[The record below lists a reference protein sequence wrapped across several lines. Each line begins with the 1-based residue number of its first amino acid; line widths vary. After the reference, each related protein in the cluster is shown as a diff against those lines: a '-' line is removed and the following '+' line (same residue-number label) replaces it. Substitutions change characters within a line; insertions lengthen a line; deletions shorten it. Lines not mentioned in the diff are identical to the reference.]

1 MPMPTTAPSRP
12 ATPGRGGGSGG
23 VWEPLPSIIYGY
35 AVHPLSPS
43 HRDTRI
49 SSRPRLSTV
58 TEVSTAESFIHRDV
72 VALEV
77 GDEVYAFEKY
87 TPRGKET
94 EGVWYRGYVVCT
106 TRRPPVSWNVSSDP
120 SSSRGPRLEE
130 PQQVFIGIFPGS
142 HIFIR
147 EELPDAE
154 GSLADVA
161 AAFQNGT
168 RHAGADGSKPRT
180 PGPRGEDEEEDL
192 TAMRKSF
199 KLGPPPDQA
208 NSSRAGLPVYP
219 ASVRSLSPTGS
230 HNMKPLPPRP
240 SLKSNDETVSGTAQP
255 IVDEIASA
263 LREWHM
269 LMFQYLARRDY
280 QLFQTVREHI
290 EALHL
295 GRRQLLSQTLSNE
308 ETANLRRDCVARL
321 VSGNIVQNL
330 DVIVRHPNGGGLV
343 TVDIEGEIDTRN
355 WMSAVRMYAL
365 QASLAY
371 SDGSSDGSKA
381 LKSRQSLDIFS
392 TSPVPTPA
400 HSASQIWSLKV
411 FLFGWHL
418 VLSNTLRRVIAQILS
433 CHLELRAFVA
443 SPCTPGETAEL
454 YFSLYNKGDAR
465 FVTEDFCVVLNHN
478 GVLARDPSARIRT
491 LFTDLAPT
499 DIQGTIF
506 LVCRIVRNGSVKIG
520 PNPSSGI
527 PIDNGQRGSNPSG
540 WNTSPTE
547 IALGTNLPIVTAAS
561 DGSATFRRPFG
572 CAVLELSQLNR
583 VILDPAEVSSTKE
596 HAMPIFTPVNEAT
609 FSMLHQDI
617 INSNSKEFEKSPSR
631 VDEDFHGNAKTIVK
645 ENSSLLL
652 DAPLTLRLGFP
663 DVVFPGEDRNE
674 LYIKLWSGD
683 FPSAH
688 SNSARR
694 SVSPFVRGSGTFTT
708 SNIQVTIEVRDTLG
722 KTVENVISQGSG
734 ESNVSQFH
742 SLVFLRNSQPTFGE
756 LIKLALPWN
765 ELPRWHLFFTFRYRS
780 SRDRTAKILGGE
792 TGDKPFA
799 FAFLP
804 LFPDGRAFLED
815 GSHTLVLYR
824 ADRLNQI
831 TQDVYLGATPL
842 LLSGQRSDQ
851 LTIPAELQRIAPPIR
866 DALIIRSSLCST
878 RHTQNPVLSRL
889 LNWHQIDEKELLSA
903 VLVKFTFVGEVE
915 IVKFLRDIFDS
926 LFAILA
932 SPINQAGEM
941 DHLVFNALVTVL
953 GIVQDRRFSNF
964 QPVLDIYI
972 QQHFNCASAS
982 SHIINSMNRML
993 ADPTRNDT
1001 ASPLRAA
1008 FKVWHYIFKFIVR
1021 SRALQKTREA
1031 SVGGGATAEHLEST
1045 FRRDLRSHLSEVNK
1059 VMTTTSPLSIIGTQ
1073 TIALQRF
1080 TSILPEL
1087 AQIFSTVEVV
1097 SIATAFANTISSAKG
1112 KLAVWKLVMF
1122 LQLVKGFLFDNA
1134 QSRALLVEAVVMWIK
1149 PYFGRFDEYT
1159 MTQPGDDENAIDAA
1173 RVSWLESIRLCV
1185 TIIALMLDKLQQ
1197 KLVDPE
1203 ILADRNSLRQE
1214 QDNVDYL
1221 LSLLP
1226 RLLDSY
1232 RELQSTANAHAV
1244 ERKRTPATSPSTTL
1258 VTFPES
1264 YPFSLIAQLPRV
1276 PKGFN
1281 GVYQAEGQILFSPAQ
1296 GETAIVLLVII
1307 LSSPKKYLLSFFEGV
1322 FEIEGRDNFASLL
1335 LQLFRVAN
1343 SMLDNE
1349 AWPTNWLN
1357 VNIMAHRVLVK
1368 MMDAVAALLERRFIP
1383 TDDATFAFNT
1393 ELWRGAFQVLLKLLS
1408 SDQLVI
1414 EEFSPQRRR
1423 AVWRMA
1429 GDIRGEGAA
1438 ILQQLWDALGWPE
1451 EVSEQAGVVTRYGG
1465 YQKSLSS
1472 LVSHVVNLCVSHHDL
1487 LRSTAVQ
1494 ILYSMIV
1501 SQYHEHQHFDDIEHE
1516 LISKL
1521 DSLFMSDSK
1530 ADDLSRAFFISQLRH
1545 LFESSNVE
1553 EHLRERVS
1561 NFLDSVDLF
1570 LEMLLSVRALPEGE
1584 EFSDDR
1590 VIATLRLMNFIRR
1603 IGRNEIYIKYVHQ
1616 LVNVSVVLS
1625 PPIALIC
1632 SPSQMHLQSQNY
1644 VEAALT
1650 LKLHADLHEWD
1661 LNSFVEPMEDLGLP
1675 QQSQFHRK
1683 ETLHLLILDYL
1694 GKGKAWESAIE
1705 ICKELAYQHSEV
1717 TFNYGRLAEIM
1728 RHQAALLEHIITDQ
1742 RYYPDYFR
1750 VAFYGNFPVAIRN
1763 KQFIYRGFEWEKYG
1777 AFCERML
1784 AKHTG
1789 AQLLR
1794 TLGDPPVDIRF
1805 GNDQYI
1811 QCSAV
1816 TSEPNRDLPIFTNPD
1831 VPVAVRTY
1839 YEHCAI
1845 NYFSSSRTI
1854 AKVDRDRNEDP
1865 WVEKTYFTTEESF
1878 PAVLRRSEVV
1888 AVEVVEMSPV
1898 ENALLEVE
1906 QKNKELSA
1914 LNLKYSMLA
1923 KTAQIVSTNPLSMA
1937 LNNVVDAPASGGIA
1951 SYRTS
1956 FLAPDYVT
1964 RYPDRTEFVEKL
1976 RDAVDQQIRIIES
1989 CLRLH
1994 GQLCPPEMLAFHETL
2009 EKFFR
2014 KNFNEEIQRLSFEFP
2029 TEREIDSS
2037 LRQPD
2042 ASYAPSLTDVTS
2054 IIPSG
2059 SSASTTRAHFAIPP
2073 LNLPGPHITP
2083 PQSPVATLAGTA
2095 TQPTRLQKHIAHL
2108 ARHGMNAVSSG
2119 PGEGIDTSVPR
2130 SDTLS
2135 VGSPQG
2141 SFVNVTGTAGPSAA
2155 NSGTSLIGSKSGS
2168 LKGRFSRFG
2177 SLSFVRRDGN
2187 GS

>member
-1 MPMPTTAPSRP
+1 MPIPTPPNAPSRP
-12 ATPGRGGGSGG
+12 ATPGRGG

-58 TEVSTAESFIHRDV
+58 TEASTAESFIHRDV

-87 TPRGKET
+87 IPRGKET

-106 TRRPPVSWNVSSDP
+106 TRRPPVSWNASSDP
-120 SSSRGPRLEE
+120 SSSRGPKLEE

-161 AAFQNGT
+161 AAT
-168 RHAGADGSKPRT
+168 TSVPK
-180 PGPRGEDEEEDL
+180 EEDDEDAAA
-192 TAMRKSF
+192 TRKSF

-219 ASVRSLSPTGS
+219 ASVRSMSPTES

-240 SLKSNDETVSGTAQP
+240 SLKSNDETVSGAAQP

-280 QLFQTVREHI
+280 QLFQTVRGHI
-290 EALHL
+290 EELHL
-295 GRRQLLSQTLSNE
+295 GRRQLLAHTLSDE
-308 ETANLRRDCVARL
+308 EIANLRRDCVARL
-321 VSGNIVQNL
+321 VTGNVVQNL

-343 TVDIEGEIDTRN
+343 TVDVEGEIDTRN

-371 SDGSSDGSKA
+371 ADSLPGDASKGGPT
-381 LKSRQSLDIFS
+381 LRSRQSLDLFL
-392 TSPVPTPA
+392 TSPLPTPA
-400 HSASQIWSLKV
+400 HSAFPEYTRPKNSSLASSQGSARDLTPRFFHV
-411 FLFGWHL
+411 F
-418 VLSNTLRRVIAQILS
+418 
-433 CHLELRAFVA
+433 LELRAFVA
-443 SPCTPGETAEL
+443 SPCAPGETAEL
-454 YFSLYNKGDAR
+454 CFSLYNKNEAR
-465 FVTEDFCVVLNHN
+465 FVTEDFCVILNHN
-478 GVLARDPSARIRT
+478 GVLARDPSARVRT
-491 LFTDLAPT
+491 LFTDLAPS

-506 LVCRIVRNGSVKIG
+506 LVCRVVRNGAVKIG
-520 PNPSSGI
+520 STFSSGI
-527 PIDNGQRGSNPSG
+527 PQEIGHRGSQSSTWAG
-540 WNTSPTE
+540 SATELISNTSFST
-547 IALGTNLPIVTAAS
+547 VVAADS
-561 DGSATFRRPFG
+561 STTFRRPFG
-572 CAVLELSQLNR
+572 SAVLELSQLNK
-583 VILDPAEVSSTKE
+583 VVTDPAEVSSTKE
-596 HAMPIFTPVNEAT
+596 HTMPIFTPVSEAT

-617 INSNSKEFEKSPSR
+617 ISNNTKEFEKSPRAEMIAVS
-631 VDEDFHGNAKTIVK
+631 VKIFHGNAQTIVK
-645 ENSSLLL
+645 ENTSLLL
-652 DAPLTLRLGFP
+652 DAPLTMRLGFP
-663 DVVFPGEDRNE
+663 DVVFPGDDRNE
-674 LYIKLWSGD
+674 LYVKLWSGD
-683 FPSAH
+683 FPSSHNNA
-688 SNSARR
+688 ARR
-694 SVSPFVRGSGTFTT
+694 SVSPFVRNSGTFTT
-708 SNIQVTIEVRDTLG
+708 SNIQVSVEVRDSNG
-722 KTVENVISQGSG
+722 KVVDNVLSQGSG
-734 ESNVSQFH
+734 EPNMSQFH
-742 SLVFLRNSQPTFGE
+742 SLVFLRNNQPTFGE
-756 LIKLALPWN
+756 LIKLVLPWN
-765 ELPRWHLFFTFRYRS
+765 ELPQWHLFFTFRYRS
-780 SRDRTAKILGGE
+780 SGGKTVKILAGE

-804 LFPDGRAFLED
+804 LFPDGRAPLED

-824 ADRLNQI
+824 AERLAQI
-831 TQDVYLGATPL
+831 TPDMYLGGTPWL
-842 LLSGQRSDQ
+842 IAGQRPEQ
-851 LTIPAELQRIAPPIR
+851 LAVPIELQKVAPPMR
-866 DALIIRSSLCST
+866 DALVIRSSLCST

-889 LNWHQIDEKELLSA
+889 LNWSQIDEKELLSA

-926 LFAILA
+926 LFAIMV
-932 SPINQAGEM
+932 SPINQSGEM

-972 QQHFNCASAS
+972 QQHFNCPTAS
-982 SHIINSMNRML
+982 SHIIHSMNRML
-993 ADPTRNDT
+993 ADPTGAET

-1008 FKVWHYIFKFIVR
+1008 LKVWHYIFKLIVR
-1021 SRALQKTREA
+1021 SRELQKAREA
-1031 SVGGGATAEHLEST
+1031 SMGSGATAEHLESA
-1045 FRRDLRSHLSEVNK
+1045 FRRELRSHLAEVNK
-1059 VMTTTSPLSIIGTQ
+1059 MMSTTSPPSIIGTQ
-1073 TIALQRF
+1073 TIALQHF

-1087 AQIFSTVEVV
+1087 ARIFSTVELV
-1097 SIATAFANTISSAKG
+1097 SIATAFANTIASAKG
-1112 KLAVWKLVMF
+1112 KIVVFKLIMY
-1122 LQLVKGFLFDNA
+1122 LQLVKGFLFDNS
-1134 QSRALLVEAVVMWIK
+1134 QSRALLVEAVVIWIK
-1149 PYFGRFDEYT
+1149 PHFGRFDEYSQT
-1159 MTQPGDDENAIDAA
+1159 SPGDDESAIDNA
-1173 RVSWLESIRLCV
+1173 RVSWLESIRICV
-1185 TIIALMLDKLQQ
+1185 TIIALMLDRLQQ
-1197 KLVDPE
+1197 RLVDPE
-1203 ILADRNSLRQE
+1203 VLADRNALRQE
-1214 QDNVDYL
+1214 QDNIDYL

-1226 RLLDSY
+1226 RLLEAY
-1232 RELQSTANAHAV
+1232 RELQSTPNAHAV
-1244 ERKRTPATSPSTTL
+1244 ERKRTPATAPSTTL
-1258 VTFPES
+1258 VSFPES
-1264 YPFSLIAQLPRV
+1264 YPFSLVAQLPRV

-1281 GVYQAEGQILFSPAQ
+1281 GVYQAEGQVLFSPAQ

-1307 LSSPKKYLLSFFEGV
+1307 LSSPKKYLLSFFDGV
-1322 FEIEGRDNFASLL
+1322 FEIEGQENFAALL
-1335 LQLFRVAN
+1335 MQLFRVGT
-1343 SMLDNE
+1343 SILDND
-1349 AWPTNWLN
+1349 AWPANWLN
-1357 VNIMAHRVLVK
+1357 VNIMAHKVLVK
-1368 MMDAVAALLERRFIP
+1368 MMDSIAILLERRFIP
-1383 TDDATFAFNT
+1383 TDKSSFQFNA
-1393 ELWRGAFQVLLKLLS
+1393 ELWREAFQMLLKLLS

-1438 ILQQLWDALGWPE
+1438 ILQQLWDALGWPDDI
-1451 EVSEQAGVVTRYGG
+1451 SEREGVVTRYGG
-1465 YQKSLSS
+1465 YQTSLSS

-1501 SQYHEHQHFDDIEHE
+1501 SQYQENQHFDEIEHE

-1545 LFESSNVE
+1545 LFETSNVE

-1561 NFLDSVDLF
+1561 SFLDSVDLF

-1584 EFSDDR
+1584 EFADDR

-1616 LVNVSVVLS
+1616 LVN
-1625 PPIALIC
+1625 
-1632 SPSQMHLQSQNY
+1632 MHLQSQNY

-1650 LKLHADLHEWD
+1650 LKLHADLHHWD
-1661 LNSFVEPMEDLGLP
+1661 LNTFVEPMEDLGLP

-1683 ETLHLLILDYL
+1683 ETLYLLILDYL
-1694 GKGKAWESAIE
+1694 GKGKAWESANE
-1705 ICKELAYQHSEV
+1705 ICKELAYQHTEV

-1728 RHQAALLEHIITDQ
+1728 RHQAALLEHIVTDQ

-1750 VAFYGNFPVAIRN
+1750 VAFFGNFPVAIRN
-1763 KQFIYRGFEWEKYG
+1763 KQFVYRGFEWEKIG

-1784 AKHTG
+1784 AKHAG

-1811 QCSAV
+1811 QCSAI
-1816 TSEPNRDLPIFTNPD
+1816 TPEPDQTLPIFTNPD

-1839 YEHCAI
+1839 YEHCAL
-1845 NYFSSSRTI
+1845 NLFSSSRTVP
-1854 AKVDRDRNEDP
+1854 KVDRDGSEEV
-1865 WVEKTYFTTEESF
+1865 WIEKTYFTTEESF
-1878 PAVLRRSEVV
+1878 PTVLRRSEVV
-1888 AVEVVEMSPV
+1888 AVEVVEISPI
-1898 ENALLEVE
+1898 ENALLDVE
-1906 QKNKELSA
+1906 QKNKELDA
-1914 LNLKYSMLA
+1914 LSLRYSSLA
-1923 KTAQIVSTNPLSMA
+1923 KMAQVISTNPLSMA
-1937 LNNVVDAPASGGIA
+1937 LNGVVDAPAGGGTP
-1951 SYRTS
+1951 SYRKT

-1964 RYPDRTEFVEKL
+1964 RHPDRIEFVEKL
-1976 RDAVDQQIRIIES
+1976 RAAVDQQVRIIDS

-2014 KNFNEEIQRLSFEFP
+2014 KNFHEEIQRLSFEIP
-2029 TEREIDSS
+2029 PERGNALS
-2037 LRQPD
+2037 LRHPD
-2042 ASYAPSLTDVTS
+2042 ISYAPSLVDAVS
-2054 IIPSG
+2054 IVPSN
-2059 SSASTTRAHFAIPP
+2059 SSVSTTRAPFSIPP
-2073 LNLPGPHITP
+2073 LQLPGSTITP
-2083 PQSPVATLAGTA
+2083 PQSPIASISGSN

-2108 ARHGMNAVSSG
+2108 AKHGMNGVSSG
-2119 PGEGIDTSVPR
+2119 PGGTSDPGLAR
-2130 SDTLS
+2130 SETLS

-2141 SFVNVTGTAGPSAA
+2141 SFVNVTGTAGPSAG
-2155 NSGTSLIGSKSGS
+2155 NSGASFVGSIGGS

-2177 SLSFVRRDGN
+2177 SLSFGRRDGP
-2187 GS
+2187 GSS